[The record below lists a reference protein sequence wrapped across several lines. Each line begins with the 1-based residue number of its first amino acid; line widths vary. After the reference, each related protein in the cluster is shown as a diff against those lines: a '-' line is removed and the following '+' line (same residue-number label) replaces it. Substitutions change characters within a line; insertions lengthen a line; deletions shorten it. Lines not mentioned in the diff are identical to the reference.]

1 MRATK
6 KNDGLMKVKRARLSD
21 QVAGELK
28 RLIAS
33 GTYAPGA
40 RLPTE
45 AELAL
50 ELGVTRLT
58 VREALF
64 QLEAAGFTQTRH
76 GSGTYVVDI
85 DEAATFGLL
94 AELLAAGR
102 RLSPEDCVALMDLRA
117 IVVGG
122 FGPSLIERVKDA
134 QVVQLRG
141 IVDEARA
148 ALGDARRL
156 AQLDYR
162 FNELLARAS
171 GNTFYLLLI
180 RSVGAVH
187 VHLGE
192 VIFTNH
198 QNDALIVSAHE
209 AIAAALESRS
219 PAALRKSL
227 AAYLEGGTAIVRAWA
242 KRAGAGAQ
250 RPKQAPAPSGSTRR
264 TP

>member
-1 MRATK
+1 MKATAK
-6 KNDGLMKVKRARLSD
+6 GGAQMKVKRARLSD
-21 QVAGELK
+21 QVAAELK

-33 GTYAPGA
+33 GTYAAGA

-76 GSGTYVVDI
+76 GSGTYVTDI
-85 DEAATFGLL
+85 DEATTFGLL

-102 RLSPEDCVALMDLRA
+102 SLSPGDCLALMELRA
-117 IVVGG
+117 IVVAG
-122 FGPSLIERVKDA
+122 FAPSLIDRVRDTHVA
-134 QVVQLRG
+134 ELREVVEQ
-141 IVDEARA
+141 ARA
-148 ALGDARRL
+148 SQGNAQRL
-156 AQLDYR
+156 AEIDYR

-180 RSVGAVH
+180 RSVGTVH
-187 VHLGE
+187 AHLGE

-198 QNDALIVSAHE
+198 ENDALIVATLA
-209 AIAAALESRS
+209 AIADALDSRN
-219 PAALRKSL
+219 LGKLKKSL
-227 AAYLEGGTAIVRAWA
+227 AAYLEGGTAIVSAWA
-242 KRAGAGAQ
+242 KRALAKH
-250 RPKQAPAPSGSTRR
+250 PKQAPASSGATRR
-264 TP
+264 NP